1 MKRRR
6 WPKVLAWIAAAL
18 CLLLIA
24 ATGAAVFLTR
34 ASWPQ
39 TDGTLAVPGL
49 DGQVKVVRDTHGIPQ
64 VYASSSDDLFFAQ
77 GYVHAQDRFWEMD
90 VRRHVTAGRAA
101 EMLGEPAASTD
112 AFLRTLGWRRVAEQ
126 ELPLLS
132 AETRA
137 ALDAYAQG
145 VNAYLKG
152 KSPRELSFEYVIL
165 GLTNSGYEV
174 EPWTPADSVAWLKA
188 MSWDLR
194 GNMQEEIQRSL
205 ISAEVGVERTESLY
219 PDFPFADHEPIVT
232 QGAVV
237 GGAFDQD
244 AEPAAQPTP
253 APPIAAM
260 PALRRVLQA
269 LDAVPPLIGPSGSG
283 IGSNSW
289 VVSGD
294 RTSTGEPLL
303 ANDPHLGASL
313 PGIWYQMG
321 LHCAP
326 LTAACP
332 YEVAG
337 YTFSGHPGVVIG
349 HNADIAWGFTNL
361 GPDVSDLYLEKV
373 EGDTYRVGAE
383 DKPLTSRRE
392 VIKVAGGEDLTITVR
407 STEHGPLL
415 SDVADLDEDFERYG
429 QVGVD
434 APAPEQSPARGDGY
448 AVALQWTALDPGRT
462 ADAVLLLNQAADW
475 QDFRAAAELFESP
488 SQNMIYADT
497 QGMIGYQAP
506 GRIPVRATGDGRWP
520 APGWDPAY
528 TWESYIPFEA
538 LPSVTD
544 PDDGY
549 IVTANAAV
557 IDTRTYPY
565 FLTDDWSYG
574 ARQQRIKDLV
584 GAESE
589 MTPERMAE
597 IQMDNWNENASFL
610 VPSLLDV
617 SVGRDTAE
625 AQRLLDGWDFQQGRD
640 SAPAAFFNA
649 TWRNLLATVF
659 DDELP
664 EDARADGGDRWFQV
678 VRGLLDE
685 PDDPWWDD
693 RQTPQ
698 REGRDEA
705 LANAM
710 RAADDELTK
719 RFGDDPAAWRWGAM
733 HTLELEN
740 ATFGQSG
747 IAPIEWIFNRG
758 PIETS
763 GGDSIVNATGWTAFD
778 GYEVDW
784 VPSMRQVIDLSDF
797 DKSRWVQLTGNSGHV
812 YHPNYWDQAE
822 LWRDGDTN
830 PWPFSEAAVLRYAED
845 TLTLKP

>member
-1 MKRRR
+1 M
-6 WPKVLAWIAAAL
+6 
-18 CLLLIA
+18 
-24 ATGAAVFLTR
+24 
-34 ASWPQ
+34 
-39 TDGTLAVPGL
+39 
-49 DGQVKVVRDTHGIPQ
+49 
-64 VYASSSDDLFFAQ
+64 
-77 GYVHAQDRFWEMD
+77 
-90 VRRHVTAGRAA
+90 
-101 EMLGEPAASTD
+101 
-112 AFLRTLGWRRVAEQ
+112 
-126 ELPLLS
+126 
-132 AETRA
+132 
-137 ALDAYAQG
+137 
-145 VNAYLKG
+145 
-152 KSPRELSFEYVIL
+152 
-165 GLTNSGYEV
+165 
-174 EPWTPADSVAWLKA
+174 
-188 MSWDLR
+188 
-194 GNMQEEIQRSL
+194 
-205 ISAEVGVERTESLY
+205 
-219 PDFPFADHEPIVT
+219 
-232 QGAVV
+232 
-237 GGAFDQD
+237 
-244 AEPAAQPTP
+244 
-253 APPIAAM
+253 
-260 PALRRVLQA
+260 ALR
-269 LDAVPPLIGPSGSG
+269 
-283 IGSNSW
+283 
-289 VVSGD
+289 
-294 RTSTGEPLL
+294 
-303 ANDPHLGASL
+303 
-313 PGIWYQMG
+313 
-321 LHCAP
+321 
-326 LTAACP
+326 
-332 YEVAG
+332 
-337 YTFSGHPGVVIG
+337 
-349 HNADIAWGFTNL
+349 
-361 GPDVSDLYLEKV
+361 
-373 EGDTYRVGAE
+373 
-383 DKPLTSRRE
+383 
-392 VIKVAGGEDLTITVR
+392 
-407 STEHGPLL
+407 
-415 SDVADLDEDFERYG
+415 
-429 QVGVD
+429 
-434 APAPEQSPARGDGY
+434 
-448 AVALQWTALDPGRT
+448 WTALDPGRT

-497 QGMIGYQAP
+497 QGTIGYQAP

-544 PDDGY
+544 PDDGF

-589 MTPERMAE
+589 MTPQRMAE

-610 VPSLLDV
+610 VPALLKV

-664 EDARADGGDRWFQV
+664 EDARADGGDRWFEV

-733 HTLELEN
+733 HTLTLEN
-740 ATFGQSG
+740 GTFGQSG

-763 GGDSIVNATGWTAFD
+763 GGDSIVNATGWTAYE

-784 VPSMRQVIDLSDF
+784 VPSMRQVIDLSNF

-812 YHPNYWDQAE
+812 YHPNYWDQVE
-822 LWRDGDTN
+822 PWRDGDTN
-830 PWPFSEAAVLRYAED
+830 AWPFSEAAVLLYAED

>member
-18 CLLLIA
+18 CLLLIV
-24 ATGAAVFLTR
+24 ATGAAVYLTR

-39 TDGTLAVPGL
+39 TEGSLSAPGL
-49 DGQVKVVRDTHGIPQ
+49 DRQVKVVRDGYGIPQ
-64 VYASSSDDLFFAQ
+64 VYAASSDDLFFAQ
-77 GYVHAQDRFWEMD
+77 GFVHAQDRFWEMD

-112 AFLRTLGWRRVAEQ
+112 AFIRTLGWRRVAEQ

-137 ALDAYAQG
+137 ALDAYARG

-152 KSPRELSFEYVIL
+152 KSPRELSFEYVVL

-205 ISAEVGVERTESLY
+205 ISAEVGVDRTESLY

-269 LDAVPPLIGPSGSG
+269 LDAVPPLMGPSGSG

-321 LHCAP
+321 IHCAP
-326 LTAACP
+326 VTVACP
-332 YEVAG
+332 YDVAG

-373 EGDTYRVGAE
+373 EGDTYRVGAQ

-392 VIKVAGGEDLTITVR
+392 VIMVAGGDPLEITVR

-415 SDVADLDEDFERYG
+415 SDVADLDEDFARYG

-434 APAPEQSPARGDGY
+434 APTPEQSPARGDGY
-448 AVALQWTALDPGRT
+448 AVALRWTALDPGRT
-462 ADAVLLLNQAADW
+462 ADAVLLLNQAEDWADF
-475 QDFRAAAELFESP
+475 QAAAKLFESP
-488 SQNMIYADT
+488 SQNMVYADT
-497 QGMIGYQAP
+497 RGSIGYQAP
-506 GRIPVRATGDGRWP
+506 GRIPVRAAGDGRWP

-544 PDDGY
+544 PDDGF

-584 GAESE
+584 GAEPE

-610 VPSLLDV
+610 VPALLKV

-625 AQRLLDGWDFQQGRD
+625 AQALLDGWDFQQDRD

-664 EDARADGGDRWFQV
+664 EDARADGGDRWFEV
-678 VRGLLDE
+678 VRGLLAE

-698 REGRDEA
+698 LEGRDEA

-710 RAADDELTK
+710 RAADDELTE
-719 RFGDDPAAWRWGAM
+719 RFGGDPAAWRWGAM
-733 HTLELEN
+733 HTLTLEN
-740 ATFGQSG
+740 GTFGQSG

-763 GGDSIVNATGWTAFD
+763 GGDSIVNATGWTAYE

-784 VPSMRQVIDLSDF
+784 VPSMRQVIDLSNL

-822 LWRDGDTN
+822 LWRDGDTT
-830 PWPFSEAAVLRYAED
+830 PWPFSEAAVLLAAED
-845 TLTLKP
+845 TLTLTP

>member
-1 MKRRR
+1 M
-6 WPKVLAWIAAAL
+6 
-18 CLLLIA
+18 
-24 ATGAAVFLTR
+24 
-34 ASWPQ
+34 
-39 TDGTLAVPGL
+39 
-49 DGQVKVVRDTHGIPQ
+49 
-64 VYASSSDDLFFAQ
+64 
-77 GYVHAQDRFWEMD
+77 HAQDRFWEMD

-137 ALDAYAQG
+137 ALDSYAQG
-145 VNAYLKG
+145 VNAYLKD

-205 ISAEVGVERTESLY
+205 ISAEVGVDRTESLY

-244 AEPAAQPTP
+244 AEPVAQPTP

-269 LDAVPPLIGPSGSG
+269 LDAVPPMIGPSGSG

-326 LTAACP
+326 VSAACP
-332 YEVAG
+332 YDVAG

-349 HNADIAWGFTNL
+349 HNADVAWGFTNL

-429 QVGVD
+429 QVGVGRAGTGAVARPRRRLRGRAAVD
-434 APAPEQSPARGDGY
+434 RARPGPHRRRGAAAQPGGGLGGLPGGRPAVRVPLAEHDLRRHQGHDRLPGPGPDPGARHRRRPLAGARLGPRVHLGVVHPVRGAAQRHRPRRRLHRDRQRRGDRHPH
-448 AVALQWTALDPGRT
+448 VP
-462 ADAVLLLNQAADW
+462 VLPH
-475 QDFRAAAELFESP
+475 R
-488 SQNMIYADT
+488 
-497 QGMIGYQAP
+497 
-506 GRIPVRATGDGRWP
+506 
-520 APGWDPAY
+520 
-528 TWESYIPFEA
+528 
-538 LPSVTD
+538 
-544 PDDGY
+544 
-549 IVTANAAV
+549 
-557 IDTRTYPY
+557 
-565 FLTDDWSYG
+565 
-574 ARQQRIKDLV
+574 
-584 GAESE
+584 
-589 MTPERMAE
+589 
-597 IQMDNWNENASFL
+597 
-610 VPSLLDV
+610 
-617 SVGRDTAE
+617 
-625 AQRLLDGWDFQQGRD
+625 
-640 SAPAAFFNA
+640 
-649 TWRNLLATVF
+649 
-659 DDELP
+659 
-664 EDARADGGDRWFQV
+664 
-678 VRGLLDE
+678 
-685 PDDPWWDD
+685 
-693 RQTPQ
+693 
-698 REGRDEA
+698 
-705 LANAM
+705 
-710 RAADDELTK
+710 
-719 RFGDDPAAWRWGAM
+719 
-733 HTLELEN
+733 
-740 ATFGQSG
+740 
-747 IAPIEWIFNRG
+747 
-758 PIETS
+758 
-763 GGDSIVNATGWTAFD
+763 
-778 GYEVDW
+778 
-784 VPSMRQVIDLSDF
+784 
-797 DKSRWVQLTGNSGHV
+797 
-812 YHPNYWDQAE
+812 
-822 LWRDGDTN
+822 
-830 PWPFSEAAVLRYAED
+830 
-845 TLTLKP
+845 

>member
-1 MKRRR
+1 
-6 WPKVLAWIAAAL
+6 
-18 CLLLIA
+18 
-24 ATGAAVFLTR
+24 
-34 ASWPQ
+34 
-39 TDGTLAVPGL
+39 
-49 DGQVKVVRDTHGIPQ
+49 
-64 VYASSSDDLFFAQ
+64 
-77 GYVHAQDRFWEMD
+77 
-90 VRRHVTAGRAA
+90 VTAGRAA

-112 AFLRTLGWRRVAEQ
+112 AFIRTLGWRRVAEQ

-132 AETRA
+132 VETRA
-137 ALDAYAQG
+137 ALDSYAQG
-145 VNAYLKG
+145 VNAYLEG
-152 KSPRELSFEYVIL
+152 KSPRELSFEYVLL

-205 ISAEVGVERTESLY
+205 ISAEVGVDRTESLY

-237 GGAFDQD
+237 GGAFDQA

-269 LDAVPPLIGPSGSG
+269 IDAVPPMIGPSGSG

-289 VVSGD
+289 VVSGE

-326 LTAACP
+326 LSSDCP
-332 YEVAG
+332 YQVAG

-383 DKPLTSRRE
+383 DKPLTTRRE
-392 VIKVAGGEDLTITVR
+392 VIKVAGGEDLVITVR

-434 APAPEQSPARGDGY
+434 APAPSGSPARGDGY
-448 AVALQWTALDPGRT
+448 EVALRWTALDPGRT

-497 QGMIGYQAP
+497 QGTIGYQAP

-528 TWESYIPFEA
+528 TWASYIPFEA

-544 PDDGY
+544 PDDGF

-610 VPSLLDV
+610 VPALLKV

-625 AQRLLDGWDFQQGRD
+625 VQRLLDGWDFQQGRD

-733 HTLELEN
+733 HTLELES

-763 GGDSIVNATGWTAFD
+763 GGDSIVNATGWTAYE

-797 DKSRWVQLTGNSGHV
+797 DRSRWVQLTGNSGHV

-830 PWPFSEAAVLRYAED
+830 PWPFSEAAVLLSAED
-845 TLTLKP
+845 TLTLTP